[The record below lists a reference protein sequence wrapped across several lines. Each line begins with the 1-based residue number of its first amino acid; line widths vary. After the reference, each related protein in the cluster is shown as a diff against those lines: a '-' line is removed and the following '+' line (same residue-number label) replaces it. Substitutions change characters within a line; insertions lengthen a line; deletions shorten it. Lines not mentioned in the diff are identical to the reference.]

1 MHERLHDFLA
11 SCPDGAGSVDLL
23 ALVFRSPVSDSDFGR
38 GFLRSLLAGDPRFEE
53 SEEGHWETV
62 DGHLL
67 TLACDQT
74 PFVVVDLETT
84 GERAGVEGITE
95 IGAIRLEGTR
105 EVSRFETL
113 VNPGR
118 RIPPYVAK
126 LTGITDGMVAEAPP
140 IEDVIGDFYRF
151 AAGAVIVAHNA
162 AFDVAV
168 LDRECVRCLNKHLGL
183 PSLCTLKL
191 CRRLLP
197 DLGKASLDALADSF
211 KLDHD
216 TRHRAMADAELT
228 VGVLG
233 HLLDVFGQDHETT
246 AGALLAFQEDPDT
259 AGSLQI
265 NVKQSV
271 LENLVDGR
279 GVYRFIDG
287 RGETLF
293 VSRASNVREAVS
305 RRFLDTDH
313 SSRREREM
321 VAATRDIDCTA
332 AGSRLEAR
340 LVEARLVRDCQPVYN
355 RSDKHLP
362 RGQFVKVTMRNRFPR
377 VFRASRIGEPGSL
390 YVGPLR
396 GRQLGEDA
404 ASLLAG
410 LFGLRTCPGSLAPD
424 SSVEPCEL
432 APAGLCSSPCNA
444 AVDVRAYRNK
454 AVRLEAV
461 LKGDGS
467 ELSRMVSAA
476 AADSESGRHKA
487 DSRTLGRTLRL
498 GRRYHWLVN
507 SHNYVAAVAGS
518 DGALLLVVVLTGRYC
533 GQMKVTDRR
542 SLDEAGS
549 WVEGLARSGT
559 RVRRGTEADS
569 STIMVDWVHSKS
581 MDSEGLVVELDGA
594 DPGSSWP
601 AVAAEL
607 EAVLS

>member
-211 KLDHD
+211 KLAHD

-233 HLLDVFGQDHETT
+233 HLLNVFGQDHETT
-246 AGALLAFQEDPDT
+246 AGALLAF
-259 AGSLQI
+259 AGQADL
-265 NVKQSV
+265 
-271 LENLVDGR
+271 LPVDNTGR
-279 GVYRFIDG
+279 YFHV
-287 RGETLF
+287 
-293 VSRASNVREAVS
+293 
-305 RRFLDTDH
+305 
-313 SSRREREM
+313 
-321 VAATRDIDCTA
+321 
-332 AGSRLEAR
+332 
-340 LVEARLVRDCQPVYN
+340 QP
-355 RSDKHLP
+355 S
-362 RGQFVKVTMRNRFPR
+362 G
-377 VFRASRIGEPGSL
+377 
-390 YVGPLR
+390 
-396 GRQLGEDA
+396 
-404 ASLLAG
+404 
-410 LFGLRTCPGSLAPD
+410 
-424 SSVEPCEL
+424 
-432 APAGLCSSPCNA
+432 
-444 AVDVRAYRNK
+444 
-454 AVRLEAV
+454 
-461 LKGDGS
+461 
-467 ELSRMVSAA
+467 AA
-476 AADSESGRHKA
+476 AALQSDNSTNARVGFIETDLHFDLA
-487 DSRTLGRTLRL
+487 VTAPLPDSRSTTTLRATEQPL
-498 GRRYHWLVN
+498 EQ
-507 SHNYVAAVAGS
+507 VAEIYRTARVAG
-518 DGALLLVVVLTGRYC
+518 A
-533 GQMKVTDRR
+533 
-542 SLDEAGS
+542 
-549 WVEGLARSGT
+549 
-559 RVRRGTEADS
+559 
-569 STIMVDWVHSKS
+569 
-581 MDSEGLVVELDGA
+581 
-594 DPGSSWP
+594 
-601 AVAAEL
+601 
-607 EAVLS
+607 